1 MENQVDRREF
11 LKMLAVMPLLPLNLP
26 EFSGQGDAS
35 LADQNLPNVLILVL
49 DALSA
54 DHLSLHGYPRE
65 LTPNFER
72 FADRSVVYH
81 NHMAGGNFT
90 SAGTASLLTGA
101 YPWSH
106 RAIHLHGTV
115 VDSFI
120 DKSIFGLFREKGY
133 HRSAYSHNLLVTSLL
148 FQFREELEVLKRTR
162 DLCLVDAQYS
172 DLVFSN
178 DFNAAFWSE
187 WLTMRG
193 SGGSPGSLF
202 LSLMHRFYRVVNKF
216 RIGQNYEE
224 LFPRGVPNLHNL
236 FFILED
242 AIDWIMTQVTEL
254 PQPYLAYYHLL
265 PPHEPYTTRK
275 DFIGMAKDGW
285 IPEPKPTNRF
295 SQKVSEGEL
304 AKSRVLYDEYI
315 AYADAEFGR
324 LLDHMEANGI
334 LDNTIF
340 ILTSDHGEL
349 FERGIRGHVTET
361 LYKPVIHIPMMMS
374 LPGKSKREDVYD
386 PTSCV
391 DILPT
396 LLEATGQKIPDWCE
410 GQPLPLTDEDGST
423 SSKEIFAVEAK
434 SNPKL
439 APLRKATIS
448 MVKDD
453 YKLIRYIGYKKID
466 NEFEMFDLKQDPEER
481 NDISSSAQSIAA
493 ELNEIMQAKLEQEN
507 QRFG

>member
-1 MENQVDRREF
+1 MDNQIDRREF
-11 LKMLAVMPLLPLNLP
+11 LKMLAVLPLLPLNLP
-26 EFSGQGDAS
+26 EFAAKGDPD
-35 LADQNLPNVLILVL
+35 LVDQNSPNILILVL

-54 DHLSLHGYPRE
+54 DHLSIHGYPRE

-72 FADRSVVYH
+72 FANRSVVYH
-81 NHMAGGNFT
+81 NHIAGGNFT
-90 SAGTASLLTGA
+90 SSGTASLLTGA
-101 YPWSH
+101 YPWAH

-115 VDSFI
+115 ADSFT
-120 DKSIFGLFREKGY
+120 DKSIFGLFRDKGY

-148 FQFREELEVLKRTR
+148 FQFRDELELLKRTR
-162 DLCLVDAQYS
+162 ELCLADAQYS
-172 DLVFSN
+172 DLIFSN

-187 WLTMRG
+187 WLTLRG

-202 LSLMHRFYRVVNKF
+202 LSLMHRFYRAANKF
-216 RIGQNYEE
+216 LINQDFED
-224 LFPRGVPNLHNL
+224 LFPRGIPNLHNL

-242 AIDWIMTQVTEL
+242 AIDWIKTQVTEM

-275 DFIGMAKDGW
+275 DFVGLADDGW
-285 IPEPKPTNRF
+285 KPEKKPSNRF
-295 SQKVSEGEL
+295 SQKFTEAEL
-304 AKSRVLYDEYI
+304 AKERVQYDEYL

-324 LLDHMEANGI
+324 LLDHMEAKGV

-374 LPGKSKREDVYD
+374 LPGNTTRQDVYSK
-386 PTSCV
+386 TSCV
-391 DILPT
+391 DVLPT
-396 LLEATGQKIPDWCE
+396 LLTATGQKIPDWCE
-410 GQPLPLTDEDGST
+410 GEPLPLTSEAGSN
-423 SSKEIFAVEAK
+423 SSKEIFALEAK

-439 APLRKATIS
+439 APFRKATIS
-448 MVKDD
+448 MIKDD
-453 YKLIRYIGYKKID
+453 YKLIRYLGYKKI
-466 NEFEMFDLKQDPEER
+466 EHELEMFDLSQDPEER
-481 NDISSSAQSIAA
+481 NDLSSSAKSTAV
-493 ELNEIMQAKLEQEN
+493 ELNELLNKKLEQEN

>member
-1 MENQVDRREF
+1 
-11 LKMLAVMPLLPLNLP
+11 
-26 EFSGQGDAS
+26 
-35 LADQNLPNVLILVL
+35 
-49 DALSA
+49 
-54 DHLSLHGYPRE
+54 
-65 LTPNFER
+65 
-72 FADRSVVYH
+72 
-81 NHMAGGNFT
+81 
-90 SAGTASLLTGA
+90 
-101 YPWSH
+101 
-106 RAIHLHGTV
+106 
-115 VDSFI
+115 
-120 DKSIFGLFREKGY
+120 
-133 HRSAYSHNLLVTSLL
+133 
-148 FQFREELEVLKRTR
+148 
-162 DLCLVDAQYS
+162 
-172 DLVFSN
+172 
-178 DFNAAFWSE
+178 
-187 WLTMRG
+187 
-193 SGGSPGSLF
+193 
-202 LSLMHRFYRVVNKF
+202 
-216 RIGQNYEE
+216 
-224 LFPRGVPNLHNL
+224 
-236 FFILED
+236 
-242 AIDWIMTQVTEL
+242 
-254 PQPYLAYYHLL
+254 
-265 PPHEPYTTRK
+265 
-275 DFIGMAKDGW
+275 
-285 IPEPKPTNRF
+285 
-295 SQKVSEGEL
+295 
-304 AKSRVLYDEYI
+304 
-315 AYADAEFGR
+315 
-324 LLDHMEANGI
+324 MEANGI